1 MLNDTQTGLLDEFI
15 NDYFIKA
22 AESFFQYSGTEAG
35 EFKEEKS
42 DRLEMIKK
50 ALTQPMMEFCELVLK
65 IYPPNVQYNPQ
76 KFALLVTLNSIVN
89 ARIQKFKYIQTL
101 LDPRLSTKPKELTTV
116 EWTTQQRELIGR
128 HVQTKMLAWLTT
140 LEMKPTGEGQSLKSS
155 TYDPVGAGK

>member
-22 AESFFQYSGTEAG
+22 AESFFQYSGTETG

-65 IYPPNVQYNPQ
+65 IYPSNVPYNPQ
-76 KFALLVTLNSIVN
+76 KIALLVTLSSVVN
-89 ARIQKFKYIQTL
+89 ARIQKFKYIQTV
-101 LDPRLSTKPKELTTV
+101 LDPRLSTKPGELTPI
-116 EWTTQQRELIGR
+116 EWTNKQRELIGK
-128 HVQTKMLAWLTT
+128 HVQTKMLTWLTT
-140 LEMKPTGEGQSLKSS
+140 LETK
-155 TYDPVGAGK
+155 PVGEASGKSNQILEFGK